1 MDISQSSNYFP
12 SNLNHENPDIYN
24 DCSDTYDLNQGENTG
39 NYSTIKNVPIS
50 TMTVHTSEVTE
61 LNKLLKA
68 DDFTYPNP
76 NKDDEREIP
85 ELKIKNEDYF
95 EDDIKIDG
103 FLKNIREVDESQFK
117 ICRKCKKNNNEY
129 FCKRCQKNI
138 CSICANNCRE
148 KKEKEGINHEL
159 IDLTEMREEVN
170 IARGDI
176 SRAILKLYKEREKT
190 KSKERSQ
197 KIYQLKKED
206 IMINKSEINEY
217 IETFSLPNDI
227 SFIARINFKEY
238 TNYFHYENIFNNYL
252 YIAERF
258 LKIVHKNCL
267 KIIYEVEKNNEEKT
281 IQIFGENFVEENK
294 NKFTLV
300 INNEPKE
307 ELVEKVTID
316 DHYLEV
322 ILVQKSDTEEEYE
335 INNLSYMFCDC
346 IKLLKIE
353 EISQRI
359 KHGSID
365 FENVRDISHMFEGC
379 EKIESLDFL
388 IFNGLNK
395 INQMKY
401 LFYNCRKL
409 KDINGLEKLDTSNV
423 NSMSNLFYGCLQL
436 NTLNTINRFNTKNV
450 TNFSEMFAEC
460 ENLEHLPYINKW
472 NMENAVNLTGM
483 FKNCKK
489 LKNIS
494 YISDWDLKKVMN
506 LNEMFFGCVLL
517 EKLPSVLK
525 LNFNRI
531 KSLDK
536 MFFDCLALRQN
547 PNNTT
552 WKKLNEL
559 SRKFKTDLI
568 NH

>member
-12 SNLNHENPDIYN
+12 SNLNHENLEDIYN
-24 DCSDTYDLNQGENTG
+24 NCNNTGDSNQGENTW
-39 NYSTIKNVPIS
+39 NTIKNVPIS

-61 LNKLLKA
+61 LNKLLKT

-159 IDLTEMREEVN
+159 IDLIQMKKKVNKARE
-170 IARGDI
+170 DI
-176 SRAILKLYKEREKT
+176 SKTILKLYKEKEKT
-190 KSKERSQ
+190 ESKEKSQ
-197 KIYQLKKED
+197 KIYQLKNED
-206 IMINKSEINEY
+206 IMINKSEINEN
-217 IETFSLPNDI
+217 IERFSLPNDI

-238 TNYFHYENIFNNYL
+238 TNYFHYKNILYNNL
-252 YIAERF
+252 YIAEKF
-258 LKIVHKNCL
+258 LKIVHKNYL
-267 KIIYEVEKNNEEKT
+267 KIIYEVEENNKEKA

-307 ELVEKVTID
+307 ELVDKVTID
-316 DHYLEV
+316 DDYLEV

-395 INQMKY
+395 INQMEY

-436 NTLNTINRFNTKNV
+436 NTLNRINRFNTRNV
-450 TNFSEMFAEC
+450 TNFSEMFGEC
-460 ENLEHLPYINKW
+460 ENLENLPYINEW
-472 NMENAVNLTGM
+472 NMERAVNLEKM

-489 LKNIS
+489 LKKIS
-494 YISDWDLKKVMN
+494 EISGWNLKNVNN
-506 LNEMFFGCVLL
+506 LKEMFFGCGLL
-517 EKLPSVLK
+517 EELPADLK
-525 LNFNRI
+525 LNYNRI
-531 KSLDK
+531 RSLDK
-536 MFFDCLALRQN
+536 MFFYCPALRQD
-547 PNNTT
+547 PNNAA
-552 WKKLNEL
+552 WQKLNEL